1 VLVASQRGPV
11 SLAELAEKPVPEML
25 KNLERADVSGFAR
38 ICALSS
44 LLPPGYVVVLLNYAG
59 TQVHSWYTSPHTRN
73 PGLSKG
79 GRANARELNRNG
91 AALSR

>member
-59 TQVHSWYTSPHTRN
+59 TQVHSYHRIHTA
-73 PGLSKG
+73 LG
-79 GRANARELNRNG
+79 GHPPITRVNANNG
-91 AALSR
+91 AGHNI